1 MSAEPKR
8 PETEAAEVAPE
19 ASRDTGKETTPVQ
32 DTVAALTELK
42 AKVDENWDLYLRAA
56 AEVENVRKRAA
67 RDVENA
73 HRFALEN
80 FGRDLLAVVDSLEI
94 GLDAAHT
101 ADAAALREGS
111 EATCKLLK
119 NTLERFGITEIDPA
133 GEPFDPQQHEAI
145 SMMPSDSAEPGS
157 VLTVVQKGYALN
169 GRLLRPA
176 RVIVAA
182 EPPEADQ
189 R

>member
-8 PETEAAEVAPE
+8 PEAEPGASQEPVAEANPAE
-19 ASRDTGKETTPVQ
+19 DTA
-32 DTVAALTELK
+32 AALAELK
-42 AKVDENWDLYLRAA
+42 AKADENWDLYLRAA
-56 AEVENVRKRAA
+56 AEVENIRKRAA

-80 FGRDLLAVVDSLEI
+80 FGRDLLGVVDSLEM
-94 GLDAAHT
+94 GLDAASS

-119 NTLERFGITEIDPA
+119 NTLERFGITAIDPA
-133 GEPFDPQQHEAI
+133 GEPFDPQQHEAM

-182 EPPEADQ
+182 EPPQADPG
-189 R
+189 